1 MKKICIHETDNTN
14 KGSEADNHARLQ
26 ANGNSRQASWH
37 WSVMTKK
44 LCNHLHMIIN
54 VGQQAV
60 LRGITKQYKLKC
72 A

>member
-1 MKKICIHETDNTN
+1 M
-14 KGSEADNHARLQ
+14 GSVDKQVGIGL
-26 ANGNSRQASWH
+26 W
-37 WSVMTKK
+37 MTKK

-60 LRGITKQYKLKC
+60 QRGITKQYKLKC